1 MARAWEYQGIL
12 SRSDARQWARYW
24 ALLGWAVRLQRNTK
38 GITIRSSKF
47 HGGHYE

>member
-24 ALLGWAVRLQRNTK
+24 ALLGWAVRLQRTRK
-38 GITIRSSKF
+38 
-47 HGGHYE
+47 GHYHTFVKFPRRAL